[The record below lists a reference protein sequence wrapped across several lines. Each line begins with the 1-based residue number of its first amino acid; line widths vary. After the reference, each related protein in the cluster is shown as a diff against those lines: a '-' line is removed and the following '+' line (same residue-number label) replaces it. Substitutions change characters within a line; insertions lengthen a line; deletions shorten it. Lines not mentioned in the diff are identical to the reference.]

1 MINENL
7 RNYGQVLINTM
18 VVLSFENNIDL
29 KYVFYFKV
37 NTLILLYRIIKSKN
51 IKNENYNFEEQVISN
66 LFDDNLITTK
76 YNMLYNIS
84 WAKGKKKCYVEM
96 LYEVLVGLSVKS
108 QNDKY
113 FLMLYKMFVMY
124 VTKFTN
130 EGGHT
135 ILPFIDQISSPCNKS
150 NPVQQYFSKYDTIE
164 VPSLTLQILLRTLK
178 YYTKYKNT
186 KAKDTL
192 VSLSSAFSLDATDL
206 FLGKDSKKRKKIKIK

>member
-84 WAKGKKKCYVEM
+84 WAKGKK
-96 LYEVLVGLSVKS
+96 
-108 QNDKY
+108 N
-113 FLMLYKMFVMY
+113 VM
-124 VTKFTN
+124 
-130 EGGHT
+130 
-135 ILPFIDQISSPCNKS
+135 
-150 NPVQQYFSKYDTIE
+150 
-164 VPSLTLQILLRTLK
+164 
-178 YYTKYKNT
+178 
-186 KAKDTL
+186 
-192 VSLSSAFSLDATDL
+192 
-206 FLGKDSKKRKKIKIK
+206 